1 MKILI
6 SFLQLPCITSRPGSG
21 PRREGRPPRAHGLGG
36 PKIKYVYSPPIH
48 IRRGPAGY
56 RDSIARLGS
65 RHGKELTSHVRRLV
79 ASLQTSHLPFFAVA
93 AACPP
98 SRRPATSSSV
108 HGVFRLVSR
117 DRLLLACP
125 CTSDSSPLPQQ
136 HFAISNNQQQIG
148 E

>member
-48 IRRGPAGY
+48 IRRGPAGC

-93 AACPP
+93 AARSAG
-98 SRRPATSSSV
+98 SRLLVR
-108 HGVFRLVSR
+108 GVFRLVSR
-117 DRLLLACP
+117 DRLLLAGP